1 MYELIYPELRAIAR
15 QRLAGEN
22 YASEST
28 ESIVHEC
35 YVRLT
40 KSNLPPVESR
50 AHFFA
55 MVSRLMR
62 QILVDH
68 ARARMAQRRDKRL
81 EVALE
86 QVPKIA
92 DAIPDRPPVLV
103 RLDEALKSLAELDP
117 HKAQLVELRYFGG
130 LTAEESA
137 EFLSLDVVDVRR
149 EIRYAQNWL
158 RREMGA

>member
-1 MYELIYPELRAIAR
+1 
-15 QRLAGEN
+15 
-22 YASEST
+22 
-28 ESIVHEC
+28 
-35 YVRLT
+35 
-40 KSNLPPVESR
+40 
-50 AHFFA
+50 

-86 QVPKIA
+86 HVPKVA
-92 DAIPDRPPVLV
+92 EGIPDRAPILV
-103 RLDEALKSLAELDP
+103 RLDEAIQSLAKLDER
-117 HKAQLVELRYFGG
+117 KAQLIELRYFGG

-137 EFLSLDVVDVRR
+137 EFLSLDLVDVRR

-158 RREMGA
+158 KRAMGA